1 MSISVS
7 PSVTTTYSVNVVNSN
22 GCFANS
28 NVTIIVNTCTGIK
41 ELNQNS
47 ISVYPNPTNGL
58 FTIELN
64 STAQIIITNSL
75 GEIIMN
81 TTFNS
86 GLQNLDLQN
95 KINGIYFIRL
105 IQNNKQEVYKLIKE

>member
-1 MSISVS
+1 
-7 PSVTTTYSVNVVNSN
+7 
-22 GCFANS
+22 
-28 NVTIIVNTCTGIK
+28 
-41 ELNQNS
+41 
-47 ISVYPNPTNGL
+47 
-58 FTIELN
+58 
-64 STAQIIITNSL
+64 
-75 GEIIMN
+75 MN